1 MYHKQ
6 EKSMKVICIGWNYPA
21 HNQELAGPTPNKPTI
36 FCKPDSALLKQN
48 KPFYV
53 PDFMGQIDYE
63 LEVVIR
69 IDRLGKGIAEKFA
82 SRYYT
87 EVGLGIDFTA
97 RDMQQQA
104 RQAGEPWD
112 LCKGFD
118 NSAAISE
125 FYPLTDF
132 GTIDNLHIRLDING
146 ETVQQGYTGDMLFK
160 PDSIIAYVSRYY
172 TLKIGDLLF
181 TGTPSG
187 VGAVKQ
193 GDRLQAYLEDK
204 LLLDFEIK

>member
-1 MYHKQ
+1 MAYYIYT
-6 EKSMKVICIGWNYPA
+6 MKVICIGWNYPA
-21 HNQELAGPTPNKPTI
+21 HNAEMQAEACKTPTV

-53 PDFMGQIDYE
+53 PNFMGRIDYE

-69 IDRLGKGIAEKFA
+69 INRLGKGIAEKFA
-82 SRYYT
+82 SRYYA

-104 RQAGEPWD
+104 RQNGQPWD

-125 FYPLTDF
+125 FYPIAQF
-132 GTIDNLHIRLDING
+132 GSIDNLQFRLDIDG
-146 ETVQQGYTGDMLFK
+146 VTVQEGCTANMLFS
-160 PDSIIAYVSRYY
+160 PNQLIAYISQYY

-181 TGTPSG
+181 TGTPEG
-187 VGAVKQ
+187 VGQVHP
-193 GDRLQAYLEDK
+193 GNRLQAYLNNQ
-204 LLLDFEIK
+204 LLMDFDIK

>member
-1 MYHKQ
+1 
-6 EKSMKVICIGWNYPA
+6 MKVICIGWNYPA
-21 HNQELAGPTPNKPTI
+21 HNTELQATAPAVPTV
-36 FCKPDSALLKQN
+36 FCKPDSSLLKEN

-69 IDRLGKGIAEKFA
+69 INRLGKGIAEKFA

-97 RDMQQQA
+97 REMQQQA
-104 RQAGEPWD
+104 RNEGQPWD

-118 NSAAISE
+118 NSAAISA
-125 FYPLTDF
+125 FYPLEDF
-132 GTIDNLHIRLDING
+132 GSIDNLHFRLDING
-146 ETVQQGYTGDMLFK
+146 KTVQQGYTGDMIFN
-160 PDSIIAYVSRYY
+160 PDQLIAYVSRYY

-181 TGTPSG
+181 TGTPNG
-187 VGAVKQ
+187 IGAVHP

-204 LLLDFEIK
+204 LLMDFEIK

>member
-1 MYHKQ
+1 
-6 EKSMKVICIGWNYPA
+6 MKVICIGWNYPA
-21 HNQELAGPTPNKPTI
+21 HNTEMQAKAPATPTV

-48 KPFYV
+48 KSFYV
-53 PDFMGQIDYE
+53 PDFMGRIDYE
-63 LEVVIR
+63 LELVIR

-104 RQAGEPWD
+104 IQAGQPWD

-132 GTIDNLHIRLDING
+132 GTIDNLHFRLVING
-146 ETVQQGYTGDMLFK
+146 QTVQEGYTGDMLFK
-160 PDSIIAYVSRYY
+160 PDYLISYISQYY

-181 TGTPSG
+181 TGTPQG
-187 VGAVKQ
+187 VGQVKP

-204 LLLDFEIK
+204 LLMDFEIKWNSCF